1 MLPARV
7 CLQGLRSSKEA
18 SILEQSEWVSEGWVP
33 GQEVSG
39 ITAAIASTPC
49 GPVQGLRISNRV
61 QMESK
66 LHFLSKVIDI
76 DRVFLLF

>member
-7 CLQGLRSSKEA
+7 CLQGLSSSKEA
-18 SILEQSEWVSEGWVP
+18 NILEQSEWVSEGRVP
-33 GQEVSG
+33 GQEVSE
-39 ITAAIASTPC
+39 ITAAIASRLC
-49 GPVQGLRISNRV
+49 GPVQGLRIANRV

-66 LHFLSKVIDI
+66 LHFLLKVIDI